1 MNDVIA
7 LAKPKVVSTKIPAL
21 LRQLFEYTSQR
32 RRYQTLLLLIL
43 TLFSSLAEIMSL
55 GAVVPF
61 IAILTQPEQVLV
73 FPVIGEFV
81 KIWGITTADELILP
95 IAIIFACAAVI
106 AGSFRLLLLWV
117 GIRLIKAVGADLSI
131 EVYRRTL
138 YQPFSVHVARNSNEV
153 ISGVINKVGSATGVL
168 MSVVTLT
175 TSIILFTA
183 ILITLL
189 IIDPIVASIA
199 AFTFGNFYLLIAWLS
214 RKNLLN
220 NGKKIADNQTQ
231 VVKLLQEGLGAIRD
245 IILDSSQS
253 IYCVIYGKSITELQ
267 RADSENTFINQA
279 PRYFMEMVGLVLVS
293 GLAYSLSYKSGDI
306 STSLPVLGALALGA
320 QKLLPLLQH
329 IYSSWATMKGGQA
342 ALVDVLKLLDQ
353 PLPTYI
359 ADDVIPPYDFKDS
372 IRLKNIKFRYSDE
385 SAWVLDGINLTIP
398 KGARIGFIGS
408 TGSGKSTTLD
418 LIMSLLDPTEGKLL
432 VDEKEVL
439 STEAHQWQKNIA
451 HVPQSIFLADC
462 SIAENIAI
470 GIDPMLIDME
480 RVRLAAEQSQI
491 SKFIDTLPEKYF
503 TDVGERGVRLSGGQR
518 QRIGIA
524 RALYKKAKVIVFD
537 EATSALDSSTET
549 AVMNA
554 IESLNRNITI
564 LIIAHRLTTLKSCDK
579 IIKLEHGKIVEQGGY
594 DLFNQ

>member
-7 LAKPKVVSTKIPAL
+7 LAKAKVVSTKIPAL
-21 LRQLFEYTSQR
+21 LRQLFEYISQR
-32 RRYQTLLLLIL
+32 RRYQTFLLLIL

-95 IAIIFACAAVI
+95 IAVIFAGAAVI

-117 GIRLIKAVGADLSI
+117 GIRLIKSVGADLSI

-138 YQPFSVHVARNSNEV
+138 YQPFRVHVARNSNEV
-153 ISGVINKVGSATGVL
+153 ISGVIQKVDLATGVL
-168 MSVVTLT
+168 MSVVTLV
-175 TSIILFTA
+175 TSLMLFTA

-189 IIDPIVASIA
+189 VIDPIVASTA
-199 AFTFGNFYLLIAWLS
+199 AFTFGIFYVLIAWFS
-214 RKNLLN
+214 RKKLSN
-220 NGKKIADNQTQ
+220 NGKQIAHNQTQ
-231 VVKLLQEGLGAIRD
+231 VVKSLQEGLGAIRD
-245 IILDSSQS
+245 IILDSSQT
-253 IYCVIYGKSITELQ
+253 IYCAVYGKSITQLQ

-293 GLAYSLSYKSGDI
+293 GLAYSLSYKSSDI
-306 STSLPVLGALALGA
+306 ATSLPVLGALALGA
-320 QKLLPLLQH
+320 QKLLPLLQK
-329 IYSSWATMKGGQA
+329 IYGSWATMKGGQA
-342 ALVDVLKLLDQ
+342 ALVDVLELLDQ

-359 ADDVIPPYDFKDS
+359 ADDVIAPYDFKDS

-385 SAWVLDGINLTIP
+385 SAWVLDGINLSIP

-432 VDEKEVL
+432 VDEKEVS
-439 STEAHQWQKNIA
+439 STEVHQWQKNIA

-470 GIDPMLIDME
+470 GIDPTLIDME

-537 EATSALDSSTET
+537 EATSALDSGTET

-564 LIIAHRLTTLKSCDK
+564 LIIAHRLTTLRSCDR
-579 IIKLEHGKIVEQGGY
+579 IIKLEHGKIVEQGSY

>member
-7 LAKPKVVSTKIPAL
+7 LAKAKVVSTKIPAL
-21 LRQLFEYTSQR
+21 LRQLFKYISQR
-32 RRYQTLLLLIL
+32 RRYQTFLLLIL

-95 IAIIFACAAVI
+95 IAVIFAGAAVI

-117 GIRLIKAVGADLSI
+117 GIRLIKSVGADLSI

-138 YQPFSVHVARNSNEV
+138 YQPFRVHVARNSNEV
-153 ISGVINKVGSATGVL
+153 ISGVIQKVDLATGVL
-168 MSVVTLT
+168 MSVVTLV
-175 TSIILFTA
+175 TSLMLFTA

-189 IIDPIVASIA
+189 VIDPIVASTA
-199 AFTFGNFYLLIAWLS
+199 AFTFGIFYVLIAWFS
-214 RKNLLN
+214 RKKLSN
-220 NGKKIADNQTQ
+220 NGKQIAHNQTQ
-231 VVKLLQEGLGAIRD
+231 VVKSLQEGLGAIRD
-245 IILDSSQS
+245 IILDSSQT
-253 IYCVIYGKSITELQ
+253 IYCAVYGKSITQLQ

-293 GLAYSLSYKSGDI
+293 GLAYSLSYKSSDI
-306 STSLPVLGALALGA
+306 ATSLPVLGALALGA
-320 QKLLPLLQH
+320 QKLLPLLQK
-329 IYSSWATMKGGQA
+329 IYGSWATMKGGQA
-342 ALVDVLKLLDQ
+342 ALVDVLELLDQ

-359 ADDVIPPYDFKDS
+359 ADDVIAPYDFKDS

-385 SAWVLDGINLTIP
+385 SAWVLDGINLSIP

-432 VDEKEVL
+432 VDEKEVS
-439 STEAHQWQKNIA
+439 STEVHQWQKNIA

-470 GIDPMLIDME
+470 GIDPTLIDME

-537 EATSALDSSTET
+537 EATSALDSGTET

-564 LIIAHRLTTLKSCDK
+564 LIIAHRLTTLRSCDR
-579 IIKLEHGKIVEQGGY
+579 IIKLEHGKIVEQGSY

>member
-7 LAKPKVVSTKIPAL
+7 LAKAKVVSTKIPAL
-21 LRQLFEYTSQR
+21 LRQLFEYISQR
-32 RRYQTLLLLIL
+32 RRYQTFLLLIL

-95 IAIIFACAAVI
+95 IAVIFAGAAVI

-117 GIRLIKAVGADLSI
+117 GIRLIKSVGADLSI

-138 YQPFSVHVARNSNEV
+138 YQPFRVHVARNSNEV
-153 ISGVINKVGSATGVL
+153 ISGVIQKVDLATGVL
-168 MSVVTLT
+168 MSVVTLV
-175 TSIILFTA
+175 TSLMLFTA

-189 IIDPIVASIA
+189 VIDPIVASTA
-199 AFTFGNFYLLIAWLS
+199 AFTFGIFYVLIAWFS
-214 RKNLLN
+214 RKKLSN
-220 NGKKIADNQTQ
+220 NGKQIAHNQTQ
-231 VVKLLQEGLGAIRD
+231 VVKSLQEGLGAIRD
-245 IILDSSQS
+245 IILDSSQT
-253 IYCVIYGKSITELQ
+253 IYCAVYGKSITQLQ

-306 STSLPVLGALALGA
+306 ATSLPVLGALALGA
-320 QKLLPLLQH
+320 QKLLPLLQQ
-329 IYSSWATMKGGQA
+329 IYGSWATMKGGQA
-342 ALVDVLKLLDQ
+342 ALVDVLELLDQ

-359 ADDVIPPYDFKDS
+359 ADDVIAPYDFKDS

-385 SAWVLDGINLTIP
+385 SAWVLDGINLSIP

-432 VDEKEVL
+432 VDEKEVS
-439 STEAHQWQKNIA
+439 STEVHQWQKNIA

-470 GIDPMLIDME
+470 GIDPTLIDME

-537 EATSALDSSTET
+537 EATSALDSGTET

-564 LIIAHRLTTLKSCDK
+564 LIIAHRLTTLRSCDR
-579 IIKLEHGKIVEQGGY
+579 IIKLEHGKIVEQGSY

>member
-7 LAKPKVVSTKIPAL
+7 LAKPKVVSTKIQAL
-21 LRQLFEYTSQR
+21 LRQLFEYISQR
-32 RRYQTLLLLIL
+32 RRYQTFLLLIL

-95 IAIIFACAAVI
+95 IAVIFAGAAVI

-117 GIRLIKAVGADLSI
+117 GIRLIKSVGADLSI

-138 YQPFSVHVARNSNEV
+138 YQPFRVHVARNSNEV
-153 ISGVINKVGSATGVL
+153 ISGVIQKVDLATGVL
-168 MSVVTLT
+168 MSVVTLV
-175 TSIILFTA
+175 TSLMLFTA

-189 IIDPIVASIA
+189 VIDPIVASTA
-199 AFTFGNFYLLIAWLS
+199 AFTFGIFYVLIAWFS
-214 RKNLLN
+214 RKKLSN
-220 NGKKIADNQTQ
+220 NGKQIAHNQTQ
-231 VVKLLQEGLGAIRD
+231 VIKSLQEGLGAIRD
-245 IILDSSQS
+245 IILDSSQT
-253 IYCVIYGKSITELQ
+253 IYCAVYGKSITQLQ
-267 RADSENTFINQA
+267 RADCENTFINQA

-293 GLAYSLSYKSGDI
+293 GLAYSLSYKSSDI
-306 STSLPVLGALALGA
+306 ATSLPVLGALALGA
-320 QKLLPLLQH
+320 QKLLPLLQK
-329 IYSSWATMKGGQA
+329 IYGSWATMKGGQA
-342 ALVDVLKLLDQ
+342 ALVDVLELLDQ

-385 SAWVLDGINLTIP
+385 SAWVLDGINLSIP

-432 VDEKEVL
+432 VDEKEVS
-439 STEAHQWQKNIA
+439 STEVHQWQKNIA

-470 GIDPMLIDME
+470 GIDPTLIDME

-537 EATSALDSSTET
+537 EATSALDSGTET

-564 LIIAHRLTTLKSCDK
+564 LIIAHRLTTLRSCDR
-579 IIKLEHGKIVEQGGY
+579 IIKLEHGKIVEQGSY

>member
-7 LAKPKVVSTKIPAL
+7 LAKPKVVSTKIPVL
-21 LRQLFEYTSQR
+21 LRQLFEYISQR

-231 VVKLLQEGLGAIRD
+231 VVKSLQEGLGAIRD

-267 RADSENTFINQA
+267 RADS
-279 PRYFMEMVGLVLVS
+279 
-293 GLAYSLSYKSGDI
+293 
-306 STSLPVLGALALGA
+306 
-320 QKLLPLLQH
+320 
-329 IYSSWATMKGGQA
+329 
-342 ALVDVLKLLDQ
+342 
-353 PLPTYI
+353 
-359 ADDVIPPYDFKDS
+359 
-372 IRLKNIKFRYSDE
+372 
-385 SAWVLDGINLTIP
+385 
-398 KGARIGFIGS
+398 
-408 TGSGKSTTLD
+408 
-418 LIMSLLDPTEGKLL
+418 
-432 VDEKEVL
+432 
-439 STEAHQWQKNIA
+439 
-451 HVPQSIFLADC
+451 
-462 SIAENIAI
+462 
-470 GIDPMLIDME
+470 
-480 RVRLAAEQSQI
+480 
-491 SKFIDTLPEKYF
+491 
-503 TDVGERGVRLSGGQR
+503 
-518 QRIGIA
+518 
-524 RALYKKAKVIVFD
+524 
-537 EATSALDSSTET
+537 
-549 AVMNA
+549 
-554 IESLNRNITI
+554 
-564 LIIAHRLTTLKSCDK
+564 
-579 IIKLEHGKIVEQGGY
+579 
-594 DLFNQ
+594 